1 MSARKSTVVVTGV
14 AGNLGLRLL
23 GQLQD
28 FSVVGLDLVQPAV
41 ANLERFE
48 QVDFGQEAS
57 CDHLVQLLRETEA
70 SAVVHLAFVIDPIRT
85 GILDVGRMWQIN
97 VAGTARVMEA
107 IAEVNRMGGHV
118 RKLIIPGSVSAY
130 GPNLPGEV
138 SESFPLRA
146 HSLPY
151 AIHKR
156 ESDDVVRA
164 RARQLGG
171 CTVFLLRAHI
181 FAGATMQNYLMG
193 ALRGTPT
200 GAGRWAAKLR
210 QRRTRLPLLI
220 PFGTRYLQKRFQF
233 VHVDDVARLIAFI
246 LREEHRRESPTV
258 VNVAARGPAINLEEC
273 IRIAQAK
280 CLRLPG
286 KWLCRAVLAVLW
298 KLGISGVPPQ
308 ALPYMIGSYV
318 MNTAKLR
325 EFLGRDYENVIRYT
339 VREALAD
346 SFVPQPALAMEPA
359 HAITHSPATK

>member
-1 MSARKSTVVVTGV
+1 
-14 AGNLGLRLL
+14 
-23 GQLQD
+23 
-28 FSVVGLDLVQPAV
+28 
-41 ANLERFE
+41 
-48 QVDFGQEAS
+48 
-57 CDHLVQLLRETEA
+57 
-70 SAVVHLAFVIDPIRT
+70 
-85 GILDVGRMWQIN
+85 
-97 VAGTARVMEA
+97 
-107 IAEVNRMGGHV
+107 
-118 RKLIIPGSVSAY
+118 
-130 GPNLPGEV
+130 
-138 SESFPLRA
+138 
-146 HSLPY
+146 
-151 AIHKR
+151 
-156 ESDDVVRA
+156 
-164 RARQLGG
+164 
-171 CTVFLLRAHI
+171 
-181 FAGATMQNYLMG
+181 MQNYLIG

-210 QRRTRLPLLI
+210 QRGTRLPLLI

-246 LREEHRRESPTV
+246 LREERRRESPTV
-258 VNVAARGPAINLEEC
+258 VNVAARGPAINLQEC

-346 SFVPQPALAMEPA
+346 SFVPQSAVAMEPA
-359 HAITHSPATK
+359 HAISHSPATK